1 MIRNNG
7 LTEIE
12 AMNLKYDEGL
22 KWERRFE
29 LEIFLLKQREIE
41 TKTDILLR
49 EHAYSE
55 EHVACI
61 VTTKRGFSYGC
72 SWAIERNVEGQII
85 SPTKSQ
91 VEQAWKTDRNNFL
104 PYIPNSY

>member
-1 MIRNNG
+1 MIRNDG

-12 AMNLKYDEGL
+12 GMNLKYDEVS

-29 LEIFLLKQREIE
+29 LEIFFLKQREIE
-41 TKTDILLR
+41 TKTDIVIR
-49 EHAYSE
+49 EHAHSE
-55 EHVACI
+55 DHLACI

-72 SWAIERNVEGQII
+72 SWAIERDERGQII

-91 VEQAWKTDRNNFL
+91 IEKAWKTDRSNFF
-104 PYIPNSY
+104 PFIPNSY